1 MMRWPAFGICAICV
15 LTLQVAIAPR
25 LELFGQ
31 RPDWL
36 LVVIVF
42 FALYSRS
49 TDAVLGAWCIGM
61 VADLMSIERFGLLSL
76 SYAGACLGVVAV
88 RTYLFRHHLITQVV
102 VTFLAGAMLQC
113 VWTVYQILLYEQTGL
128 TMAAAIGNVIVGAA
142 YTAMWVPPI
151 HWLLQ
156 RRSRSFGIVRP
167 RYLYS
172 G

>member
-25 LELFGQ
+25 FELFGQ

-49 TDAVLGAWCIGM
+49 TDAVLGAWC
-61 VADLMSIERFGLLSL
+61 
-76 SYAGACLGVVAV
+76 
-88 RTYLFRHHLITQVV
+88 LFRHHLITQVV